1 LQPKPVSKGSGFLIC
16 WAFDLL
22 PLPLTDLVAANT
34 SNVFRREIMRKELE
48 SGIEYIIFAS
58 RWFQAPLYLG
68 LIVAGIL
75 YSYKFVVELVHL
87 ASSVNTITEEL
98 LMLGVLTL
106 VDITM
111 VANLLVMVII
121 GGYATF
127 VSRINLQGHQDKPDW
142 LDKIDAGALKVKLA
156 TALVGISGIHLL
168 KSFINIKEKTSE
180 QVMWQVI
187 IHVVFL
193 VSSLMLAFTE
203 NLMQKKAAKG

>member
-1 LQPKPVSKGSGFLIC
+1 MNGSK
-16 WAFDLL
+16 
-22 PLPLTDLVAANT
+22 
-34 SNVFRREIMRKELE
+34 ME
-48 SGIEYIIFAS
+48 SAMEKVIFAS

-68 LIVAGIL
+68 LIVAGVL
-75 YSYKFVVELVHL
+75 YAYKFVVELSHL
-87 ASSVNTITEEL
+87 VVSVNEITEEL

-127 VSRINLQGHQDKPDW
+127 VSRINLNDHPDKPDW
-142 LDKIDAGALKVKLA
+142 LDKIDAGTLKVKLA

-168 KSFINIKEKTSE
+168 KSFINIKEKSND

-193 VSSLMLAFTE
+193 LSSVMLAYTE
-203 NLMQKKAAKG
+203 TLMNKKK

>member
-1 LQPKPVSKGSGFLIC
+1 
-16 WAFDLL
+16 
-22 PLPLTDLVAANT
+22 
-34 SNVFRREIMRKELE
+34 MRKELE
-48 SGIEYIIFAS
+48 SGIEYVIFAS

>member
-1 LQPKPVSKGSGFLIC
+1 MQKH
-16 WAFDLL
+16 
-22 PLPLTDLVAANT
+22 
-34 SNVFRREIMRKELE
+34 LE
-48 SGIEYIIFAS
+48 NSIEKIIFAS

-75 YSYKFVVELVHL
+75 YSYKFLAELWHL
-87 ASSVNTITEEL
+87 TSNLNEITEEAM
-98 LMLGVLTL
+98 MLGVLTL

-127 VSRINLQGHQDKPDW
+127 VSRMDLQGHPDKPDW

-168 KSFINIKEKTSE
+168 KSFINIKEKAYE

-193 VSSLMLAFTE
+193 LSSLMLAYTE
-203 NLMQKKAAKG
+203 KIMNKKS

>member
-1 LQPKPVSKGSGFLIC
+1 MNK
-16 WAFDLL
+16 
-22 PLPLTDLVAANT
+22 
-34 SNVFRREIMRKELE
+34 LE
-48 SGIEYIIFAS
+48 SGMEKIIFAS

-68 LIVAGIL
+68 LIVSGFL
-75 YSYKFVVELVHL
+75 YAYKFLIELIHL
-87 ASSVNTITEEL
+87 VQAVDGITEEM

-127 VSRINLQGHQDKPDW
+127 VSRLDLTNHPDKPDW
-142 LDKIDAGALKVKLA
+142 LDKIDAGTLKVKLA

-168 KSFINIKEKTSE
+168 KSFINIKEKAGD

-193 VSSLMLAFTE
+193 FSAIMPAYTE
-203 NLMQKKAAKG
+203 YIMHKKNPK

>member
-1 LQPKPVSKGSGFLIC
+1 VNGSK
-16 WAFDLL
+16 
-22 PLPLTDLVAANT
+22 
-34 SNVFRREIMRKELE
+34 ME
-48 SGIEYIIFAS
+48 SAMEKVIFAS

-68 LIVAGIL
+68 LIVAGVL
-75 YSYKFVVELVHL
+75 YAYKFVVELSHL
-87 ASSVNTITEEL
+87 VVSVNEITEEL

-127 VSRINLQGHQDKPDW
+127 VSRINLNDHPDKPDW
-142 LDKIDAGALKVKLA
+142 LDKIDAGTLKVKLA

-168 KSFINIKEKTSE
+168 KSFINIKEKSND

-193 VSSLMLAFTE
+193 LSSVMLAYTE
-203 NLMQKKAAKG
+203 TLMNKKK